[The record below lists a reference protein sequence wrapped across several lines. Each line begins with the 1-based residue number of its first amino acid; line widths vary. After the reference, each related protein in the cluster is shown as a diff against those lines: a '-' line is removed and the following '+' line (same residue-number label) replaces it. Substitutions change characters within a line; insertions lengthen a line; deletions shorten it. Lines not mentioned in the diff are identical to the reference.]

1 MPRYLQVTPTFQ
13 PISLQDRLKPM
24 EAYVDTYNK
33 LSDDIAKTEGIMDS
47 ISSMLDASNPQ
58 DKAVIDSFAKYRE
71 GFNQIADDINNG
83 NLNAMMNHARELRS
97 TYAKDYAKI
106 PIAYEAKQNAI
117 KNTKLPQNW
126 IGDRPEYHGT
136 TDFIGKTPTYFG
148 MDADDVYKTGKEMLQ
163 GISKQVYHDTGWNL
177 PPELYNQYF
186 EKIKEQGVNAQMM
199 NTFMNE
205 VRDGIIASGGTEE
218 DVNKVS
224 NVAVEAIRHALSNIA
239 DKYQADKLTT
249 KADMEKFLGAALSGF
264 QAGAAYDTEDKTL
277 GTHIGGYSGGSGGG
291 SGRGGGS
298 SSTVTPTPTPT
309 QDAERKDGNT
319 WPLNF
324 GSNKDTIDAKNRYND
339 ISSPDYVTTQTI
351 DGQTYYVSSSDVSE
365 YNNKVKPVLQE
376 LQILDGQSDETRRAY
391 ARKLLLKNYTGINA
405 YSRLINAERSAIN
418 PSETIGSIVDR
429 IVSTKE
435 GVDKVLN
442 TYVDYAKDNYLHK
455 HDKEMEHYNYLGL
468 DDPLLQARIG
478 SAIEEAQ
485 SVKAMWNSARAED
498 AGNYVENLQETLQTE
513 IKSKQYYKQK
523 GTNVLKITKNGETQ
537 NASTSEVDKIADT
550 QNKNVKLLGNSKYG
564 IALQDQDTG
573 ALYVPDIDK
582 FKDAREIA
590 GALSKTYDFS
600 DGKTGVKISETDLQS
615 IVNQAKRGSN
625 LFDFDII
632 NNNKKD
638 LLPGHFWVVTFNTG
652 NDVCKI
658 ALNYDGTPV
667 MLNKEPFMFFASD
680 YANGKKTPEKLLGKL
695 MANDIIDRIY
705 RGEFNTK
712 KSK

>member
-600 DGKTGVKISETDLQS
+600 DGKTGVKISETDLHS